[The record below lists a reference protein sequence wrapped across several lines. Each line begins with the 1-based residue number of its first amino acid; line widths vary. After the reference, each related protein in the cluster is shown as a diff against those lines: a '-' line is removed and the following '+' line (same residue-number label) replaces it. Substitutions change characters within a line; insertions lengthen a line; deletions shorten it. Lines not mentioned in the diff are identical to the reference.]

1 MKKLIVAAMLV
12 LGATSAFAGDSDALK
27 AVMKAKT
34 YAEAEALVKQN
45 LGQFANDAEK
55 AKAYNKLVDLGMK
68 VFNEQQTIQQTNQLM
83 KKNDPVD
90 ENVMNEGAYNAL
102 MNAIECYK
110 YDQLPN
116 AKGKVAPKFNG
127 NATRVWGARQQLVN
141 AGQTAAQNN
150 KEADVLKYWG
160 TFLDTDN
167 EPLFAS
173 VDQKQKD
180 SEKDYI
186 GQVALFAARY
196 AYQAKDA
203 ARCEK
208 YCDIAMK
215 SEKEAK
221 DALNLKLYV
230 MKDGLKTHED
240 SLAYVN
246 KLKDIFAKDETNEVV
261 LDGLK
266 TREDSLNYVNKLKG
280 IFAQDETNEVVLDGL
295 NSMYSSL
302 KMEKEQAEL
311 LDNAIAKNPNNFVA
325 LANKGMMYI
334 QKNDADN
341 AIKCLKQAL
350 AAKEDNV
357 VVLTY
362 LGACYNSKAGN
373 LQDPNGR
380 KVVYQEAIKVLDKAK
395 QLDPEKAQAN
405 WGYTRYQ
412 AYYGYY
418 GPNAAETKQA
428 EAESK

>member
-1 MKKLIVAAMLV
+1 MKKLIVAAMMV

-34 YAEAEALVKQN
+34 YAEAEALLKQN
-45 LGQFANDAEK
+45 LGQLANDAEK

-68 VFNEQQTIQQTNQLM
+68 AYNDQQSIMQTNQIM
-83 KKNDPVD
+83 KKNDPID
-90 ENVMNEGAYNAL
+90 ENAMNEGAYNAL

-116 AKGKVAPKFNG
+116 AKGKVAPKFG
-127 NATRVWGARQQLVN
+127 SNAARVWAARVQLVN

-150 KEADVLKYWG
+150 KADEVLKYWG
-160 TFLDTDN
+160 AFLDTDS

-173 VDQKQKD
+173 IDAKQKD
-180 SEKDYI
+180 GEKEYI

-230 MKDGLKTHED
+230 MKDGLKTHAD
-240 SLAYVN
+240 SLAYV
-246 KLKDIFAKDETNEVV
+246 D
-261 LDGLK
+261 
-266 TREDSLNYVNKLKG
+266 KLKG
-280 IFAQDETNEVVLDGL
+280 LYAQDENNDVILDGL
-295 NSMYSSL
+295 NSMYSSM
-302 KMEKEQAEL
+302 KMEKEQEAL
-311 LDNAIAKNPNNFVA
+311 LNAAIAKNPSNFVA
-325 LANKGMMYI
+325 LANLGMMYI

-341 AIKCLKQAL
+341 AIKNLKLAL
-350 AAKEDNV
+350 AAKPDNV
-357 VVLTY
+357 TVLTY
-362 LGACYNSKAGN
+362 LGACYNSKAGA

-380 KVVYQEAIKVLDKAK
+380 KVVYKEAIKVLDKAK
-395 QLDPEKAQAN
+395 ELDPEKAQAN

-418 GPNAAETKQA
+418 GPTAAETKKA
-428 EAESK
+428 EEESK

>member
-68 VFNEQQTIQQTNQLM
+68 DFNDQQSIQQTNQLM

-150 KEADVLKYWG
+150 KADEVLKYWG
-160 TFLDTDN
+160 AFLDTDSD
-167 EPLFAS
+167 PLFAS
-173 VDQKQKD
+173 VDAKQKEA
-180 SEKDYI
+180 EKEYI

-208 YCDIAMK
+208 YCDIAMT

-230 MKDGLKTHED
+230 MKDGLKT
-240 SLAYVN
+240 
-246 KLKDIFAKDETNEVV
+246 K
-261 LDGLK
+261 
-266 TREDSLNYVNKLKG
+266 EDSLNYVNKLKDLY
-280 IFAQDETNEVVLDGL
+280 AKDPSNEVMLDGL
-295 NSMYSSL
+295 NSMYSAL
-302 KMEKEQAEL
+302 KMEKEQTEL
-311 LDNAIAKNPNNFVA
+311 LDAAIAKDPKNFVA

-334 QKNDADN
+334 QKNDANN

-350 AAKEDNV
+350 EAKPDNV
-357 VVLTY
+357 VVMTY
-362 LGACYNSKAGN
+362 LGACYNSKAGEI
-373 LQDPNGR
+373 QAVQGR
-380 KVVYQEAIKVLDKAK
+380 KVVYQEAIKILDKAK
-395 QLDPEKAQAN
+395 ELDPEKAQAN

-418 GPNAAETKQA
+418 GPNAPETKKA
-428 EAESK
+428 EEESK

>member
-1 MKKLIVAAMLV
+1 MKKLIVAAMMV

-34 YAEAEALVKQN
+34 YAEAEALLKQN
-45 LGQFANDAEK
+45 LGQLANDAEK
-55 AKAYNKLVDLGMK
+55 AKAYNKLVDLSMK
-68 VFNEQQTIQQTNQLM
+68 AYNDQQSIMQTNQIM
-83 KKNDPVD
+83 KKNDPID
-90 ENVMNEGAYNAL
+90 ENAMNEGAYNAL

-116 AKGKVAPKFNG
+116 AKGKVAPKFG
-127 NATRVWGARQQLVN
+127 SNAARVWAARVQLVN

-150 KEADVLKYWG
+150 KADEVLKYWG
-160 TFLDTDN
+160 AFLDTDS

-173 VDQKQKD
+173 VDAKQKD
-180 SEKDYI
+180 GEKEYI

-230 MKDGLKTHED
+230 MKDGLKTHAD
-240 SLAYVN
+240 SLAYV
-246 KLKDIFAKDETNEVV
+246 D
-261 LDGLK
+261 
-266 TREDSLNYVNKLKG
+266 KLKG
-280 IFAQDETNEVVLDGL
+280 LYAQDENNEVILDGL
-295 NSMYSSL
+295 NSMYSSM
-302 KMEKEQAEL
+302 KMEKEQEAL
-311 LDNAIAKNPNNFVA
+311 LNAAIAKNPSNFVA
-325 LANKGMMYI
+325 LANLGMMYI

-341 AIKCLKQAL
+341 AIKNLKLAL
-350 AAKEDNV
+350 AAKPDNV
-357 VVLTY
+357 TVLTY
-362 LGACYNSKAGN
+362 LGACYNSKAGA

-380 KVVYQEAIKVLDKAK
+380 KVVYKEAVKVLDKAK
-395 QLDPEKAQAN
+395 ELDPEKAQAN

-418 GPNAAETKQA
+418 GPTAAETKKA
-428 EAESK
+428 EEESK

>member
-34 YAEAEALVKQN
+34 YAEAEALLKQN

-150 KEADVLKYWG
+150 KADEVLKYWG
-160 TFLDTDN
+160 AFLDTDS

-173 VDQKQKD
+173 VDAKQKEA
-180 SEKDYI
+180 EKEYI

-208 YCDIAMK
+208 YCDIAMT

-230 MKDGLKTHED
+230 MKDGLKT
-240 SLAYVN
+240 
-246 KLKDIFAKDETNEVV
+246 K
-261 LDGLK
+261 
-266 TREDSLNYVNKLKG
+266 EDSLNYVNKLKDLY
-280 IFAQDETNEVVLDGL
+280 AKDPSNDVMLDGL
-295 NSMYSSL
+295 NSMYSAL
-302 KMEKEQAEL
+302 KMEKEQTEL
-311 LDNAIAKNPNNFVA
+311 LDAAIAKDPKNFVA

-334 QKNDADN
+334 QKNDANN

-350 AAKEDNV
+350 EAKPDNV
-357 VVLTY
+357 VVMTY
-362 LGACYNSKAGN
+362 LGACYNSKAGEI
-373 LQDPNGR
+373 QAVQGR
-380 KVVYQEAIKVLDKAK
+380 KVVYQEAIKILDKAK
-395 QLDPEKAQAN
+395 ELDPEKAQAN

-418 GPNAAETKQA
+418 GPNAPETKKA
-428 EAESK
+428 EEESK

>member
-68 VFNEQQTIQQTNQLM
+68 VFNEQQTIQQTNQFM

-150 KEADVLKYWG
+150 KADEVLKYWG
-160 TFLDTDN
+160 AFLDTDS
-167 EPLFAS
+167 EPLFAA
-173 VDQKQKD
+173 VDAKQKEA
-180 SEKDYI
+180 EKEYI

-196 AYQAKDA
+196 AYQAKDV

-208 YCDIAMK
+208 YCDIAMT

-230 MKDGLKTHED
+230 MKDGLKT
-240 SLAYVN
+240 
-246 KLKDIFAKDETNEVV
+246 K
-261 LDGLK
+261 
-266 TREDSLNYVNKLKG
+266 EDSLNYVNKLKDLY
-280 IFAQDETNEVVLDGL
+280 AKDPSNEVMLDGL
-295 NSMYSSL
+295 NSMYSAL
-302 KMEKEQAEL
+302 KMEKEQTEL
-311 LDNAIAKNPNNFVA
+311 LDAAIAKDPKNFVA

-334 QKNDADN
+334 QKNDANN

-350 AAKEDNV
+350 EAKPDNV
-357 VVLTY
+357 VVMTY
-362 LGACYNSKAGN
+362 LGACYNSKAGEI
-373 LQDPNGR
+373 QAVQGR
-380 KVVYQEAIKVLDKAK
+380 KVVYQEAIKILDKAK
-395 QLDPEKAQAN
+395 ELDPEKAQAN

-418 GPNAAETKQA
+418 GPNAPETKKA
-428 EAESK
+428 EEESK

>member
-150 KEADVLKYWG
+150 KADEVLKYWG
-160 TFLDTDN
+160 AFLDTDS

-173 VDQKQKD
+173 VDAKQKEA
-180 SEKDYI
+180 EKEYI

-208 YCDIAMK
+208 YCDIAMT

-230 MKDGLKTHED
+230 MKDGLKT
-240 SLAYVN
+240 
-246 KLKDIFAKDETNEVV
+246 K
-261 LDGLK
+261 
-266 TREDSLNYVNKLKG
+266 EDSLNYVNKLKDLY
-280 IFAQDETNEVVLDGL
+280 AKDPSNEVMLDGL
-295 NSMYSSL
+295 NSMYSAL
-302 KMEKEQAEL
+302 KMEKEQTEL
-311 LDNAIAKNPNNFVA
+311 LDAAIAKDPKNFVA

-334 QKNDADN
+334 QKNDANN

-350 AAKEDNV
+350 EAKPDNV
-357 VVLTY
+357 VVMTY
-362 LGACYNSKAGN
+362 LGACYNSKAGEI
-373 LQDPNGR
+373 QAVQGR
-380 KVVYQEAIKVLDKAK
+380 KVVYQEAIKILDKAK
-395 QLDPEKAQAN
+395 ELDPEKAQAN

-418 GPNAAETKQA
+418 GTNAPETKKA
-428 EAESK
+428 EEESK

>member
-68 VFNEQQTIQQTNQLM
+68 DFNDQQSIQQTNQLM

-150 KEADVLKYWG
+150 KADDVLKYWG
-160 TFLDTDN
+160 AFLDTDS
-167 EPLFAS
+167 EPLFSA
-173 VDQKQKD
+173 VDAKQKEA
-180 SEKDYI
+180 EKEYI

-208 YCDIAMK
+208 YCDIAMT

-230 MKDGLKTHED
+230 MKDGLKT
-240 SLAYVN
+240 
-246 KLKDIFAKDETNEVV
+246 K
-261 LDGLK
+261 
-266 TREDSLNYVNKLKG
+266 EDSLNYVNKLKDLY
-280 IFAQDETNEVVLDGL
+280 AKDPANEVMLDGL

-302 KMEKEQAEL
+302 KMEKEQTEL
-311 LDNAIAKNPNNFVA
+311 LDAAIAKDPKNFVA

-350 AAKEDNV
+350 DAKPDNV
-357 VVLTY
+357 VVMTY
-362 LGACYNSKAGN
+362 LGACYNSKAADI
-373 LQDPNGR
+373 QAIAGR

-395 QLDPEKAQAN
+395 EIDPEKAQAN

-418 GPNAAETKQA
+418 GPNAPETKKA
-428 EAESK
+428 EEESK

>member
-1 MKKLIVAAMLV
+1 MKKLIVAAMMV

-34 YAEAEALVKQN
+34 YAEAEALLKQN
-45 LGQFANDAEK
+45 LGQLANDAEK

-68 VFNEQQTIQQTNQLM
+68 AYNDQQSIMQTNQIM
-83 KKNDPVD
+83 KKNDPID
-90 ENVMNEGAYNAL
+90 ENAMNEGAYNAL

-116 AKGKVAPKFNG
+116 AKGKVAPKFG
-127 NATRVWGARQQLVN
+127 SNAARVWAARVQLVN

-150 KEADVLKYWG
+150 KADEVLKYWG
-160 TFLDTDN
+160 AFLDTDS
-167 EPLFAS
+167 EPLFAGI
-173 VDQKQKD
+173 DAKQKD
-180 SEKDYI
+180 GEKEYI

-230 MKDGLKTHED
+230 MKDGLKTHAD
-240 SLAYVN
+240 SLAYV
-246 KLKDIFAKDETNEVV
+246 D
-261 LDGLK
+261 
-266 TREDSLNYVNKLKG
+266 KLKG
-280 IFAQDETNEVVLDGL
+280 LYAQDENNEVILDGL
-295 NSMYSSL
+295 NSMYSSM
-302 KMEKEQAEL
+302 KMEKEQEAL
-311 LDNAIAKNPNNFVA
+311 LNAAIAKNPSNFVA
-325 LANKGMMYI
+325 LANLGMMYI

-341 AIKCLKQAL
+341 AIKNLKLAL
-350 AAKEDNV
+350 AAKPDNV
-357 VVLTY
+357 TVLTY
-362 LGACYNSKAGN
+362 LGACYNSKAGA

-380 KVVYQEAIKVLDKAK
+380 KVVYKEAVKVLDKAK
-395 QLDPEKAQAN
+395 ELDPEKAPAN

-412 AYYGYY
+412 AYYGFY
-418 GPNAAETKQA
+418 GPTAAETKKA
-428 EAESK
+428 EEESK

>member
-1 MKKLIVAAMLV
+1 MKKLIVAAMMV

-34 YAEAEALVKQN
+34 YAEAEALLKQN
-45 LGQFANDAEK
+45 LGQLANDAEK

-68 VFNEQQTIQQTNQLM
+68 AYNDQQSIMQTNQIM
-83 KKNDPVD
+83 KKNDPID
-90 ENVMNEGAYNAL
+90 ENAMNEGAYNAL

-116 AKGKVAPKFNG
+116 AKGKVAPKFG
-127 NATRVWGARQQLVN
+127 SNASRVWAARVQLVN

-150 KEADVLKYWG
+150 KADEVLKYWG
-160 TFLDTDN
+160 AFLDTDS

-173 VDQKQKD
+173 IDAKQKD
-180 SEKDYI
+180 GEKEYI

-230 MKDGLKTHED
+230 MKDGLKTHAD
-240 SLAYVN
+240 SLAYV
-246 KLKDIFAKDETNEVV
+246 D
-261 LDGLK
+261 
-266 TREDSLNYVNKLKG
+266 KLKG
-280 IFAQDETNEVVLDGL
+280 LYAQDENNEVILDGL
-295 NSMYSSL
+295 NSMYSSM
-302 KMEKEQAEL
+302 KMEKEQEAL
-311 LDNAIAKNPNNFVA
+311 LNAAIAKNPSNFVA
-325 LANKGMMYI
+325 LANLGMMYI

-341 AIKCLKQAL
+341 AIKNLKLAL
-350 AAKEDNV
+350 AAKSDNV
-357 VVLTY
+357 TVLTY
-362 LGACYNSKAGN
+362 LGACYNSKAGA

-380 KVVYQEAIKVLDKAK
+380 KVVYKEAIKVLDKAK
-395 QLDPEKAQAN
+395 ELDPEKAQAN

-412 AYYGYY
+412 AYYGFY
-418 GPNAAETKQA
+418 GPTAAETKKA
-428 EAESK
+428 EEESK

>member
-68 VFNEQQTIQQTNQLM
+68 DFNDQQSIQQTNQLM

-150 KEADVLKYWG
+150 KADEVLKYWG
-160 TFLDTDN
+160 AFLDTDA
-167 EPLFAS
+167 EPLFAA
-173 VDQKQKD
+173 VDAKQKEA
-180 SEKDYI
+180 EKEYI

-208 YCDIAMK
+208 YCDIAMT

-230 MKDGLKTHED
+230 MKDGLKT
-240 SLAYVN
+240 
-246 KLKDIFAKDETNEVV
+246 K
-261 LDGLK
+261 
-266 TREDSLNYVNKLKG
+266 EDSLNYVNKLKDLY
-280 IFAQDETNEVVLDGL
+280 AKDPSNEVMLDGL

-302 KMEKEQAEL
+302 KMEKEQTEL
-311 LDNAIAKNPNNFVA
+311 LDAAIAKDPKNFVA

-350 AAKEDNV
+350 EAKPDNV
-357 VVLTY
+357 VVMTY
-362 LGACYNSKAGN
+362 LGACYNSKASDI
-373 LQDPNGR
+373 QAVQGR

-395 QLDPEKAQAN
+395 EIDPNKAQAN

-418 GPNAAETKQA
+418 GPNAPETKKA
-428 EAESK
+428 EEESK

>member
-34 YAEAEALVKQN
+34 YAEAEALLKQN
-45 LGQFANDAEK
+45 LGQLANDAEK
-55 AKAYNKLVDLGMK
+55 AKAYNKLVDLSMK
-68 VFNEQQTIQQTNQLM
+68 AYNDQQSIMQTNQIM
-83 KKNDPVD
+83 KKNDPID
-90 ENVMNEGAYNAL
+90 ENAMNEGAYNAL

-116 AKGKVAPKFNG
+116 AKGKVAPKFG
-127 NATRVWGARQQLVN
+127 SNASRVWAARVQLVN

-150 KEADVLKYWG
+150 KADEVLKYWG
-160 TFLDTDN
+160 AFLDTDS
-167 EPLFAS
+167 EPLFAG
-173 VDQKQKD
+173 VDAKQKD
-180 SEKDYI
+180 GEKEYI

-230 MKDGLKTHED
+230 MKDGLKTHAD
-240 SLAYVN
+240 SLAYV
-246 KLKDIFAKDETNEVV
+246 D
-261 LDGLK
+261 
-266 TREDSLNYVNKLKG
+266 KLKG
-280 IFAQDETNEVVLDGL
+280 LYAQDENNDVILDGL
-295 NSMYSSL
+295 NSMYSSM
-302 KMEKEQAEL
+302 KMEKEQEAL
-311 LDNAIAKNPNNFVA
+311 LNAAIAKNPSNFVA
-325 LANKGMMYI
+325 LANLGMMYI

-341 AIKCLKQAL
+341 AIKNLKLAL
-350 AAKEDNV
+350 AAKPDNV
-357 VVLTY
+357 TVLTY
-362 LGACYNSKAGN
+362 LGACYNSKAGA

-380 KVVYQEAIKVLDKAK
+380 KVVYKEAVKVLDKAK
-395 QLDPEKAQAN
+395 ELDPEKAQAN

-412 AYYGYY
+412 AYYGFY
-418 GPNAAETKQA
+418 GPTAAETKKA
-428 EAESK
+428 EEESK

>member
-1 MKKLIVAAMLV
+1 MKKLIVAAMMV

-34 YAEAEALVKQN
+34 YAEAEALLKQN
-45 LGQFANDAEK
+45 LGQLANDAEK

-68 VFNEQQTIQQTNQLM
+68 AYNDQQSIMQTNQIM
-83 KKNDPVD
+83 KKNDPID
-90 ENVMNEGAYNAL
+90 ENAMNEGAYNAL

-116 AKGKVAPKFNG
+116 AKGKVAPKFG
-127 NATRVWGARQQLVN
+127 SNAARVWAARVQLVN

-150 KEADVLKYWG
+150 KADEVLKYWG
-160 TFLDTDN
+160 AFLDTDS
-167 EPLFAS
+167 EPLFAGI
-173 VDQKQKD
+173 DAKQKD
-180 SEKDYI
+180 GEKEYI

-230 MKDGLKTHED
+230 MKDGLKTHAD
-240 SLAYVN
+240 SLAYV
-246 KLKDIFAKDETNEVV
+246 D
-261 LDGLK
+261 
-266 TREDSLNYVNKLKG
+266 KLKG
-280 IFAQDETNEVVLDGL
+280 LYAQDENNDVVLDGL
-295 NSMYSSL
+295 NSMYSSMQ
-302 KMEKEQAEL
+302 MEKEQEAL
-311 LDNAIAKNPNNFVA
+311 LNAAIAKNPSNFVA
-325 LANKGMMYI
+325 LANLGMMYI
-334 QKNDADN
+334 RKNDADN
-341 AIKCLKQAL
+341 AIKNLKLAL
-350 AAKEDNV
+350 AAKPDNV
-357 VVLTY
+357 TVLTY
-362 LGACYNSKAGN
+362 LGACYNSKGGA

-380 KVVYQEAIKVLDKAK
+380 KVVYKEAIKVLDKAK
-395 QLDPEKAQAN
+395 ELDPEKAQAN

-418 GPNAAETKQA
+418 GPTAAETKKA
-428 EAESK
+428 EEESK

>member
-1 MKKLIVAAMLV
+1 MKKLIVAAMMV

-34 YAEAEALVKQN
+34 YAEAEALLKQN
-45 LGQFANDAEK
+45 LGQLANDAEK

-68 VFNEQQTIQQTNQLM
+68 AYNDQQSIIQTNQIM
-83 KKNDPVD
+83 KKNDPID
-90 ENVMNEGAYNAL
+90 ENAMNEGAYNAL
-102 MNAIECYK
+102 MSAIECYK

-116 AKGKVAPKFNG
+116 AKGKVAPKFGG
-127 NATRVWGARQQLVN
+127 NAARVWSARVQLVN

-150 KEADVLKYWG
+150 KADEVLKYWG
-160 TFLDTDN
+160 AFLDTDS
-167 EPLFAS
+167 EPLFAGI
-173 VDQKQKD
+173 DAKQKD
-180 SEKDYI
+180 GEKEYI

-230 MKDGLKTHED
+230 MKDGLKTHAD
-240 SLAYVN
+240 SLAYV
-246 KLKDIFAKDETNEVV
+246 D
-261 LDGLK
+261 
-266 TREDSLNYVNKLKG
+266 KLKG
-280 IFAQDETNEVVLDGL
+280 LYAQDENNEVILDGL
-295 NSMYSSL
+295 NSMYSSM
-302 KMEKEQAEL
+302 KMEKEQEAL
-311 LDNAIAKNPNNFVA
+311 LNAAIAKNPSNFVA
-325 LANKGMMYI
+325 LANLGMMYI

-341 AIKCLKQAL
+341 AIKNLKLAL
-350 AAKEDNV
+350 AAKPDNV
-357 VVLTY
+357 TVLTY
-362 LGACYNSKAGN
+362 LGACYNSKAGA

-395 QLDPEKAQAN
+395 ELDPEKAQAN

-418 GPNAAETKQA
+418 GPTAAETKKA
-428 EAESK
+428 EEESK

>member
-1 MKKLIVAAMLV
+1 MMV

-34 YAEAEALVKQN
+34 YAEAEALLKQN
-45 LGQFANDAEK
+45 LGQLANDAEK

-68 VFNEQQTIQQTNQLM
+68 AYNDQQSIMQTNQIM
-83 KKNDPVD
+83 KKNDPID
-90 ENVMNEGAYNAL
+90 ENAMNEGAYNAL

-116 AKGKVAPKFNG
+116 AKGKVAPKFG
-127 NATRVWGARQQLVN
+127 SNAARVWAARVQLVN

-150 KEADVLKYWG
+150 KADEVLKYWG
-160 TFLDTDN
+160 AFLDTDS
-167 EPLFAS
+167 EPLFAGI
-173 VDQKQKD
+173 DAKQKD
-180 SEKDYI
+180 GEKEYI

-230 MKDGLKTHED
+230 MKDGLKTHAD
-240 SLAYVN
+240 SLAYV
-246 KLKDIFAKDETNEVV
+246 D
-261 LDGLK
+261 
-266 TREDSLNYVNKLKG
+266 KLKG
-280 IFAQDETNEVVLDGL
+280 LYAQDENNEVILDGL
-295 NSMYSSL
+295 NSMYSSM
-302 KMEKEQAEL
+302 KMEKEQEAL
-311 LDNAIAKNPNNFVA
+311 LNAAIAKNPSNFVA
-325 LANKGMMYI
+325 LANLGMMYI

-341 AIKCLKQAL
+341 AIKNLKLAL
-350 AAKEDNV
+350 AAKPDNV
-357 VVLTY
+357 TVLTY
-362 LGACYNSKAGN
+362 LGACYNSKAGA

-380 KVVYQEAIKVLDKAK
+380 KVVYKEAIKVLDKAK
-395 QLDPEKAQAN
+395 ELDPEKAQAN

-412 AYYGYY
+412 AYYGFY
-418 GPNAAETKQA
+418 GPTAAETKKA
-428 EAESK
+428 EEESK

>member
-1 MKKLIVAAMLV
+1 MKKLIVAAMMV

-34 YAEAEALVKQN
+34 YAEAEALLKQN
-45 LGQFANDAEK
+45 LGQLANDAEK

-68 VFNEQQTIQQTNQLM
+68 AYNDQQSIMQTNQIM
-83 KKNDPVD
+83 KKNDPID
-90 ENVMNEGAYNAL
+90 ENAMNEGAYNAL

-116 AKGKVAPKFNG
+116 AKGKVAPKFG
-127 NATRVWGARQQLVN
+127 SNAARVWAARVQLVN

-150 KEADVLKYWG
+150 KADEVLKYWG
-160 TFLDTDN
+160 AFLDTDS

-173 VDQKQKD
+173 IDAKQKD
-180 SEKDYI
+180 GEKEYI

-230 MKDGLKTHED
+230 MKDGLKTHAD
-240 SLAYVN
+240 SLAYV
-246 KLKDIFAKDETNEVV
+246 D
-261 LDGLK
+261 
-266 TREDSLNYVNKLKG
+266 KLKG
-280 IFAQDETNEVVLDGL
+280 LYAQDENNEVILDGL
-295 NSMYSSL
+295 NSMYSSM
-302 KMEKEQAEL
+302 KMEKEQEAL
-311 LDNAIAKNPNNFVA
+311 LNAAIAKNPSNFVA
-325 LANKGMMYI
+325 LANLGMMYI
-334 QKNDADN
+334 RKNDADN
-341 AIKCLKQAL
+341 AIKNLKLAL
-350 AAKEDNV
+350 AAKPDNV
-357 VVLTY
+357 TVLTY
-362 LGACYNSKAGN
+362 LGACYNSKAGA

-380 KVVYQEAIKVLDKAK
+380 KVVYKEAVKVLDKAK
-395 QLDPEKAQAN
+395 ELDPEKAQAN

-418 GPNAAETKQA
+418 GPTAAETKKA
-428 EAESK
+428 EEESK

>member
-1 MKKLIVAAMLV
+1 MKKLIVAAMMV

-34 YAEAEALVKQN
+34 YAEAEALLKQN
-45 LGQFANDAEK
+45 LGQLANDAEK

-68 VFNEQQTIQQTNQLM
+68 AYNDQQSIMQTNQIM
-83 KKNDPVD
+83 KKNDPID
-90 ENVMNEGAYNAL
+90 ENAMNEGAYNAL

-116 AKGKVAPKFNG
+116 AKGKVAPKFG
-127 NATRVWGARQQLVN
+127 SNAARVWAARVQLVN

-150 KEADVLKYWG
+150 KADEVLKYWG
-160 TFLDTDN
+160 AFLDTDS

-173 VDQKQKD
+173 IDAKQKD
-180 SEKDYI
+180 GEKEYI

-230 MKDGLKTHED
+230 MKDGLKTHAD
-240 SLAYVN
+240 SLAYV
-246 KLKDIFAKDETNEVV
+246 D
-261 LDGLK
+261 
-266 TREDSLNYVNKLKG
+266 KLKG
-280 IFAQDETNEVVLDGL
+280 LYAQDENNEVILDGL
-295 NSMYSSL
+295 NSMYSSM
-302 KMEKEQAEL
+302 KMEKEQEAL
-311 LDNAIAKNPNNFVA
+311 LNAAIAKNPSNFVA
-325 LANKGMMYI
+325 LANLGMMYI

-341 AIKCLKQAL
+341 AIKNLKLAL
-350 AAKEDNV
+350 AAKPDNV
-357 VVLTY
+357 TVLTY
-362 LGACYNSKAGN
+362 LGACYNSKAGA

-380 KVVYQEAIKVLDKAK
+380 KVVYKEAVKVLDKAK
-395 QLDPEKAQAN
+395 ELDPEKAQAN

-418 GPNAAETKQA
+418 GPTAAETKKA
-428 EAESK
+428 EEESK

>member
-34 YAEAEALVKQN
+34 YAEAEALLKQN
-45 LGQFANDAEK
+45 LGQLANDAEK
-55 AKAYNKLVDLGMK
+55 AKAYNKLVDLSMK
-68 VFNEQQTIQQTNQLM
+68 AYNDQQSIMQTNQIM
-83 KKNDPVD
+83 KKNDPID
-90 ENVMNEGAYNAL
+90 ENAMNEGAYNAL

-116 AKGKVAPKFNG
+116 AKGKVVPKFG
-127 NATRVWGARQQLVN
+127 SNASRVWAARVQLVN

-150 KEADVLKYWG
+150 KADEVLKYWG
-160 TFLDTDN
+160 AFLDTDS

-173 VDQKQKD
+173 VDAKQKD
-180 SEKDYI
+180 GEKEYI

-230 MKDGLKTHED
+230 MKDGLKTHAD
-240 SLAYVN
+240 SLAYV
-246 KLKDIFAKDETNEVV
+246 D
-261 LDGLK
+261 
-266 TREDSLNYVNKLKG
+266 KLKG
-280 IFAQDETNEVVLDGL
+280 LYAQDENNDVILDGL
-295 NSMYSSL
+295 NSMYSSM
-302 KMEKEQAEL
+302 KMEKEQEAL
-311 LDNAIAKNPNNFVA
+311 LNAAIAKNPSNFVA
-325 LANKGMMYI
+325 LANLGMMYI

-341 AIKCLKQAL
+341 AIKNLKLAL
-350 AAKEDNV
+350 AAKPDNV
-357 VVLTY
+357 TVLTY
-362 LGACYNSKAGN
+362 LGACYNSKAGA

-380 KVVYQEAIKVLDKAK
+380 KVVYKEAVKVLDKAK
-395 QLDPEKAQAN
+395 ELDPQKAQAN

-412 AYYGYY
+412 AYYGFY
-418 GPNAAETKQA
+418 GPTAAETKKA
-428 EAESK
+428 EEESK

>member
-1 MKKLIVAAMLV
+1 MKKLIVAAMMV

-34 YAEAEALVKQN
+34 YAEAEALLKQN
-45 LGQFANDAEK
+45 LGQLANDAEK

-68 VFNEQQTIQQTNQLM
+68 AYNDQQSIMQTNQIM
-83 KKNDPVD
+83 KKNDPID
-90 ENVMNEGAYNAL
+90 ENAMNEGAYNAL
-102 MNAIECYK
+102 MSAIECYK

-116 AKGKVAPKFNG
+116 AKGKVAPKFGG
-127 NATRVWGARQQLVN
+127 NAARVWSARVQLVN

-150 KEADVLKYWG
+150 KADEVLKYWG
-160 TFLDTDN
+160 AFLDTDS
-167 EPLFAS
+167 EPLFAGI
-173 VDQKQKD
+173 DAKQKD
-180 SEKDYI
+180 GEKEYI

-230 MKDGLKTHED
+230 MKDGLKTHAD
-240 SLAYVN
+240 SLAYV
-246 KLKDIFAKDETNEVV
+246 D
-261 LDGLK
+261 
-266 TREDSLNYVNKLKG
+266 KLKG
-280 IFAQDETNEVVLDGL
+280 LYAQDENNEVILDGL
-295 NSMYSSL
+295 NSMYSSM
-302 KMEKEQAEL
+302 KMEKEQEAL
-311 LDNAIAKNPNNFVA
+311 LNAAIAKNPNNFVA
-325 LANKGMMYI
+325 LANLGMMYI

-341 AIKCLKQAL
+341 AIKNLKLAL
-350 AAKEDNV
+350 AAKPDNV
-357 VVLTY
+357 TVMTY
-362 LGACYNSKAGN
+362 LGACYNSKAGA

-380 KVVYQEAIKVLDKAK
+380 KVVYKEAIKVLDKAK
-395 QLDPEKAQAN
+395 ELDPEKAQAN

-418 GPNAAETKQA
+418 GPTAAETKKA
-428 EAESK
+428 EEESK

>member
-68 VFNEQQTIQQTNQLM
+68 DFNDQQSIQQTNQLM

-150 KEADVLKYWG
+150 KADEVLKYWG
-160 TFLDTDN
+160 AFLDTDA
-167 EPLFAS
+167 EPLFAA
-173 VDQKQKD
+173 VDAKQKEA
-180 SEKDYI
+180 EKEYI

-208 YCDIAMK
+208 YCDIAMT

-230 MKDGLKTHED
+230 MKDGLKT
-240 SLAYVN
+240 
-246 KLKDIFAKDETNEVV
+246 K
-261 LDGLK
+261 
-266 TREDSLNYVNKLKG
+266 EDSLNYVNKLKDLY
-280 IFAQDETNEVVLDGL
+280 AKDPSNEVMLDGL

-311 LDNAIAKNPNNFVA
+311 LDAAIAKDPKNFVA

-350 AAKEDNV
+350 DAKPDNV
-357 VVLTY
+357 VVMTY
-362 LGACYNSKAGN
+362 LGACYNSKASDI
-373 LQDPNGR
+373 QAVQGR

-395 QLDPEKAQAN
+395 EIDPDKAQAN

-418 GPNAAETKQA
+418 GPNAPETKKA
-428 EAESK
+428 EEESK

>member
-68 VFNEQQTIQQTNQLM
+68 DFNDQQSIQQTNQLM

-150 KEADVLKYWG
+150 KAEDVLKYWG
-160 TFLDTDN
+160 AFLDTDS
-167 EPLFAS
+167 EPLFAA
-173 VDQKQKD
+173 VDAKQKEA
-180 SEKDYI
+180 EKEYI

-208 YCDIAMK
+208 YCDIAMT

-230 MKDGLKTHED
+230 MKDGLKT
-240 SLAYVN
+240 
-246 KLKDIFAKDETNEVV
+246 K
-261 LDGLK
+261 
-266 TREDSLNYVNKLKG
+266 EDSLNYVNKLKDLY
-280 IFAQDETNEVVLDGL
+280 AKDPSNEVMLDGL
-295 NSMYSSL
+295 NSMYSAL
-302 KMEKEQAEL
+302 KMEKEQTEL
-311 LDNAIAKNPNNFVA
+311 LDAAIAKDPKNFVA

-334 QKNDADN
+334 QKNDANN

-350 AAKEDNV
+350 EAKPDNV
-357 VVLTY
+357 VVMTY
-362 LGACYNSKAGN
+362 LGACYNSKAADI
-373 LQDPNGR
+373 QAVQGR

-395 QLDPEKAQAN
+395 EIDPEKAQAN

-418 GPNAAETKQA
+418 GPNAPETKKA
-428 EAESK
+428 EEESK